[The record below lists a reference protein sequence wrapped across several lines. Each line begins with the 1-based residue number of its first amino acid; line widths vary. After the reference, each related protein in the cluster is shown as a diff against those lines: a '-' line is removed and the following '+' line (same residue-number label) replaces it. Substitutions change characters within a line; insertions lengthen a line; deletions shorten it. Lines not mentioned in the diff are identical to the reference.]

1 MARPQKDRIVACDP
15 TVSYFKPRGIPMRDI
30 EEVKLTIDQMEAI
43 RLADL
48 EGLSHEEAGLQMGV
62 SRATF
67 GRIIQRARQVVAEA
81 LVHGKAI
88 HLEGGNYQILSTERR
103 FLCKACDYQWVACC
117 GSGRPVRCPEC
128 GQNSLERLSVMGI
141 PENK

>member
-1 MARPQKDRIVACDP
+1 LARPQKNRIVACDP
-15 TVSYFKPRGIPMRDI
+15 GASYFKPRGVPLRDI

-48 EGLSHEEAGLQMGV
+48 EGLSQEDAGRKMGV

-67 GRIIQRARQVVAEA
+67 GRIVQRARHTVAEA

-88 HLEGGNYQILSTERR
+88 LLEGGNYQLSNAKRQFGCLACRYVWDQGCGTRR
-103 FLCKACDYQWVACC
+103 PEQCPACGHKDV
-117 GSGRPVRCPEC
+117 GRIHEK
-128 GQNSLERLSVMGI
+128 S
-141 PENK
+141 